1 MMIMTMLLRLI
12 VVIIKRFPT
21 KDCNGYFTLALTERH
36 ELNTAMDPCQ
46 VKRDPL
52 VNFSNRQKILQT
64 DHCRQAFLGK
74 SELQFFCLC

>member
-1 MMIMTMLLRLI
+1 MLIIMI
-12 VVIIKRFPT
+12 VVITSGLPQ

-52 VNFSNRQKILQT
+52 DCIFRTVKKYWKLITADKPF
-64 DHCRQAFLGK
+64 
-74 SELQFFCLC
+74 

>member
-1 MMIMTMLLRLI
+1 MIMTMLLRLI

-52 VNFSNRQKILQT
+52 DCIFRTVKKYWKLITADKPF
-64 DHCRQAFLGK
+64 
-74 SELQFFCLC
+74 